1 MGNVKRFCFQNVEF
15 VLEVI
20 IFLKI
25 CTRGYDIPQEA
36 NEYVVVA
43 MAVMKHCFLDCCQ
56 RKKKKG
62 IGKKGWSIV

>member
-1 MGNVKRFCFQNVEF
+1 MGNVEGQP
-15 VLEVI
+15 VLFSKCRV
-20 IFLKI
+20 
-25 CTRGYDIPQEA
+25 CTRGFDIPQEA

-43 MAVMKHCFLDCCQ
+43 MVVMKRCFLDCCQ